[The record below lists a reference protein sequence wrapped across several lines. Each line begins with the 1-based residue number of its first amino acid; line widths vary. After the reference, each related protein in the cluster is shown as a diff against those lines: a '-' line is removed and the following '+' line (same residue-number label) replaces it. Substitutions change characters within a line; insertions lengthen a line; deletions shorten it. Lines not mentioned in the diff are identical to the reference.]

1 MTTTMI
7 VIWAVVL
14 AFTLLL
20 EFFTVDFFACC
31 FAAGAVVPLILAAC
45 GVNVYWQVGVFF
57 VMTILALCAARPL
70 LKRFIKR
77 PTVPTNVD
85 QNFGKTARLLG
96 DVVEG
101 QSSIKI
107 NDVVWT
113 VACEVPLK
121 QNDEVVI
128 ERVEGNK
135 MIVRPVSAEINAI
148 VENAQAAA
156 APAKKAKKAK
166 QESK

>member
-7 VIWAVVL
+7 VVWAAVM

-31 FAAGAVVPLILAAC
+31 FSVGALIALILAAC
-45 GVNVYWQVGVFF
+45 GVNVYWQVGIFF
-57 VMTILALCAARPL
+57 VVTVIALCGCRPL
-70 LKRFIKR
+70 LKRLSKK

-85 QNFGKTARLLG
+85 QNFGKKARLLT
-96 DVVEG
+96 DVVDG
-101 QSSIKI
+101 ASSIKI
-107 NDVVWT
+107 NDVVWK
-113 VACEVPLK
+113 VACEANLK

-135 MIVRPVSAEINAI
+135 MIVKPVEKVDTKN
-148 VENAQAAA
+148 
-156 APAKKAKKAK
+156 KK
-166 QESK
+166 QEDK